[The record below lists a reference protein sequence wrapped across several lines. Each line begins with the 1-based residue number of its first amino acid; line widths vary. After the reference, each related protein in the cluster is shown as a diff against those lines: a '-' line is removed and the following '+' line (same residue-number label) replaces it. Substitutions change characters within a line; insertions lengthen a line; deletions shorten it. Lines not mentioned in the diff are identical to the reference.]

1 VLTNLIQADAAPSD
15 SANNSALPF
24 QSAGPVPSS
33 FASTLQSARALAPT
47 TPGPELPSLTAPGKS
62 AEKKTAENSRMTASG
77 KATPAAAPA
86 VIGDVKSPSVVA
98 VSLATVPPLPQPIA
112 GLIATAGSI
121 PPPASSLSDGTTDPL
136 AGADSAEQVASVGLA
151 REFQRDA
158 LPHTGPTVLDSASST
173 AALAPGKPT
182 QTGGLTSSPNAAGAP
197 VKPMISFPVGEIG
210 SPLSPLSESGPR
222 QSAVAAKTATAP
234 GVASPESDGT
244 SAADLAVLDTPTPRV
259 SPSVAELAATITDPP
274 PVLSTSAQTEMPP
287 DAMNPTSGTA
297 AAVGANQ
304 SVQDGTLQ
312 AGNSDLRPGQ
322 TTTPI
327 QSSMPPDAID
337 ATRSPNAA
345 DGKPQVGNDDLRA
358 MLLDPTQNPMPSQA
372 IGATSATAMATGV
385 DQSASDRKPQSGS
398 GSGGTMAG
406 LASSLTVSKMESS
419 AEILKHISLSPAI
432 VTKGKETNPAGE
444 ARAKETSTEK
454 VSSNSGPSNPVS
466 SNSGSSNPGPS
477 NPVSSN
483 PAASNQQS
491 ARSKPSDSSSN
502 PADTNTQSL
511 SASSLPASP
520 AGPASGNNPP
530 SGTAV
535 TASILAQVSPT
546 ANQDS
551 GGQSSASPA
560 AGPQLLAASPTPA
573 VPMVGPVEIA
583 RMVAGVAQS
592 EMHIGLRTQAFG
604 SVEVHTVVRDSQVGL
619 SVGSERGDLR
629 TFLAT
634 EVSGLQTTFRQ
645 QDLRFDNIRFL
656 ETSAGTTA
664 GFSGGADSQPRS
676 SSQQHSSPVG
686 VFSIHGPPEDSSEL
700 DTNVGLRTRLNVHA

>member
-98 VSLATVPPLPQPIA
+98 VNLATVPPLPQPIA

-173 AALAPGKPT
+173 AALAAGKPT
-182 QTGGLTSSPNAAGAP
+182 PTGGLISSPNVAGTP
-197 VKPMISFPVGEIG
+197 VKSMIPFPVGEIG
-210 SPLSPLSESGPR
+210 SPLSPLSESGAR
-222 QSAVAAKTATAP
+222 QSAVAAKNAAAP
-234 GVASPESDGT
+234 GVANPESDGT

-259 SPSVAELAATITDPP
+259 PPSVAEFAGTITDSP
-274 PVLSTSAQTEMPP
+274 PVPSTSAQIEMPP

-312 AGNSDLRPGQ
+312 AGKSDLHFGQ

-327 QSSMPPDAID
+327 QSNVLPDAID
-337 ATRSPNAA
+337 ATRDPNAA

-358 MLLDPTQNPMPSQA
+358 MLLDPTQNPMPSQV
-372 IGATSATAMATGV
+372 IGATSATGV
-385 DQSASDRKPQSGS
+385 DQSASDRKSQSGS
-398 GSGGTMAG
+398 SSGGSLAG
-406 LASSLTVSKMESS
+406 LASPLTVSKMESS

-444 ARAKETSTEK
+444 ARTKETSTEK
-454 VSSNSGPSNPVS
+454 VSSNSGPSSPVS

-520 AGPASGNNPP
+520 AGSANAGNPP

-546 ANQDS
+546 ANQGS
-551 GGQSSASPA
+551 AGESSASPA
-560 AGPQLLAASPTPA
+560 AGTQLLAASPTPA
-573 VPMVGPVEIA
+573 MPMVGPVEVA

-700 DTNVGLRTRLNVHA
+700 DTSVGLRTRLNVHA